1 MIIKFLKRL
10 KYQFAVKKNN
20 SVYLRQYIK
29 RWKVFS
35 STELR
40 AHSSKYL
47 KLRILIASH
56 TIEKGLSHDDFR
68 PGFGKDVVIKLLKNL
83 KEYEH
88 RKETDAFCIRI
99 GYSVLN
105 QYHIM
110 NQFYNYDDSSYL
122 STIKDDYGKGGSYA
136 VKIGKDHNYSCYEEF
151 TFSRHSVRLYDT
163 VSEAIENDEI
173 LNCVR
178 IAQTAPNACNRQA
191 VRVHVIKNKDFFK
204 RFEEI
209 QLGCKGFARNA
220 GAILIITADLQLY
233 ESSEI
238 RLPSIDAGIFLMNLV
253 NACFD
258 TKIYSCILNGAF
270 PGEANN
276 QIRNIFKIPEN
287 EDIEACLLLYKITEE
302 IDIKVPKSERMDT
315 SEMCSFVEYN
325 ISGGIL
331 V

>member
-1 MIIKFLKRL
+1 MIINFLKHL
-10 KYQFAVKKNN
+10 KYQFAIKKN
-20 SVYLRQYIK
+20 SSAYVRQYIK
-29 RWKVFS
+29 RWRLFS

-40 AHSSKYL
+40 PQSNKYL

-56 TIEKGLSHDDFR
+56 TIEKGLSHNNFR
-68 PGFGKDVVIKLLKNL
+68 PGFGKDVVINLFKNL

-88 RKETDAFCIRI
+88 RKEADTFCIRT

-110 NQFYNYDDSSYL
+110 NQLYNFDDSSYL
-122 STIKDDYGKGGSYA
+122 PAIKEDYKKGGSLS
-136 VKIGKDHNYSCYEEF
+136 VKIGKDINYSSYEEF
-151 TFSRHSVRLYDT
+151 AFSRHSVRLYDT
-163 VSEAIENDEI
+163 VSDTIENDEI
-173 LNCVR
+173 QDCVR

-191 VRVHVIKNKDFFK
+191 VRVHVTKNKDLFK

-209 QLGCKGFARNA
+209 QLGCKGFACNA

-258 TKIYSCILNGAF
+258 TRIYSCILNGAF
-270 PGEANN
+270 PGDANN
-276 QIRNIFKIPEN
+276 QIRNMFKIPEN

-302 IDIKVPKSERMDT
+302 IDIKVPKSVRMDT
-315 SEMCSFVEYN
+315 SEMCSFVE
-325 ISGGIL
+325 
-331 V
+331 